1 MVDRKNLPD
10 YEPLTRRARNTSEPV
25 RGIYR
30 KTVALSEKNDAFA
43 QLQVG
48 GVYKKGR
55 GVAQD
60 DAEVVRWCKLAA
72 AQGNAFA

>member
-1 MVDRKNLPD
+1 
-10 YEPLTRRARNTSEPV
+10 LT
-25 RGIYR
+25 
-30 KTVALSEKNDAFA
+30 ALKKYKSAAEKNDAFA

-60 DAEVVRWCKLAA
+60 DAEAVRWYKLAA
-72 AQGNAFA
+72 AQVNAFSKLKLGIMYSER